1 MKPLFADTSF
11 YVGLLNQDDELF
23 PLVKLYAEKPDLFV
37 VTTEFV
43 FVEVANFFARSRF
56 RQRAVDLYSRLSKS
70 AFTRIIPASS
80 ELFVKGI
87 TLYGSRRD
95 KDWSLT
101 DCCSFVVME
110 QHKLDEA
117 LSSDKHFEQAGFQY
131 LLKP

>member
-1 MKPLFADTSF
+1 MKPFFADTSF
-11 YVGLLNQDDELF
+11 YIALLNQDDELF
-23 PLVKLYAEKPDLFV
+23 PLVKPFAEKPDLLI

-43 FVEVANFFARSRF
+43 FIEVANFFARSRF
-56 RQRAVDLYSRLSKS
+56 RQRAVDLYSRLSTS
-70 AFTRIIPASS
+70 TFTRIVPASS
-80 ELFVKGI
+80 ELFVQGI

-101 DCCSFVVME
+101 DCCSFNVME
-110 QHKLDEA
+110 QLKLDEA